1 MRGITLDRAREF
13 LACKRIA
20 VVGVS
25 RNEKDF
31 SRGVVRA
38 LVKAGYDV
46 VPVNPALDMAE
57 GRTCYPH
64 VHDARPPV
72 EAALLLTSPVQT
84 EEVVRDCARA
94 GVRHVWMHRGMGPG
108 AASAEALRYC
118 DAHGI
123 SVVTDLC
130 PFMALPECGFPHN
143 LHAGLRTRFG
153 RPRVAAVV

>member
-1 MRGITLDRAREF
+1 MRGIALDAAREF
-13 LACKRIA
+13 LARKRIA

-31 SRGVVRA
+31 SREVLRA

-46 VPVNPALDMAE
+46 VPVNPALDLAE

-64 VHDARPPV
+64 VQDAKPPV
-72 EAALLLTSPVQT
+72 EAALLLTPPAQT

-94 GVRHVWMHRGMGPG
+94 GVRHVWMHRGMGAG
-108 AASAEALRYC
+108 SASAEALRYC
-118 DAHGI
+118 DAQGI

-130 PFMALPECGFPHN
+130 PFMALEGSGFPHR
-143 LHAGLRTRFG
+143 LHARLRTRFG
-153 RPRVAAVV
+153 RPRLATV